1 MTGTRRSTNIYDTLS
16 YQKGG
21 LPIPSAT
28 FFRLPEEKREGLLQA
43 GWNEF
48 VRVPY
53 ADASINRIIR
63 ETRIPRGS
71 FYMYFRGKEE
81 LFRYLMEQ
89 RLEGLIQCLT
99 DLLDRAGG
107 DLFSALLAM
116 MDVLSDEAH
125 RPQVSEL
132 SAVLRQNPGM
142 HQAVLLQ
149 ALEPQRLLERLAE
162 HVDRSLLDLREEG
175 DLGDMLQMLLGIT
188 LPTLCAAATD
198 GDPAAVRRRYQR
210 WLELLQRG
218 MAAPGS
224 PARRE
229 IDSNSKE

>member
-1 MTGTRRSTNIYDTLS
+1 MPT
-16 YQKGG
+16 
-21 LPIPSAT
+21 PT
-28 FFRLPEEKREGLLQA
+28 FLRLPEEKRETLLQA
-43 GWNEF
+43 AWHEF

-63 ETRIPRGS
+63 EAGIPRGS
-71 FYMYFRGKEE
+71 FYMYFRDKEE
-81 LFRYLMEQ
+81 LFRYLMEL
-89 RLEGLIQCLT
+89 RLEGLIQLLT
-99 DLLDRAGG
+99 DLLDRLDG
-107 DLFSALLAM
+107 DLFAALPAIL
-116 MDVLSDEAH
+116 DVLTDGER
-125 RPQVSEL
+125 RPQVREL

-149 ALEPQRLLERLAE
+149 ALEPQRLLEQLAE
-162 HVDRSLLDLREEG
+162 LVDRSRLDLREEG
-175 DLGDMLQMLLGIT
+175 DLGEMLQMLLGIT
-188 LPTLCAAATD
+188 LPALCAATGE
-198 GDPAAVRRRYQR
+198 GDVAAVRRRYRR